1 MSVADSAT
9 TNIKQLVAQDEADQ
23 AFVHKKHDNYIV
35 LIFKL
40 KLPEGFKIEEQKE
53 FMIGF

>member
-1 MSVADSAT
+1 VAT
-9 TNIKQLVAQDEADQ
+9 DEEDQ

-40 KLPEGFKIEEQKE
+40 KLPQGFKMEE
-53 FMIGF
+53 